1 MVSFVIGEM
10 NLLFCDN
17 LFVFQVF
24 YFYYFYFYF
33 SFIEKCQALPLEKR
47 LAKIS
52 YEYIIDVWR
61 HPPFIQ
67 INR

>member
-24 YFYYFYFYF
+24 YFYFYF
-33 SFIEKCQALPLEKR
+33 SFIEKCQPLPLENR